1 MIILKV
7 YSIIILSLMIVGL
20 LINTN
25 SKDNSFRISAVILFP
40 ILLYT
45 ILS

>member
-1 MIILKV
+1 MIILKI
-7 YSIIILSLMIVGL
+7 YSIIILSFIIRKL
-20 LINTN
+20 LINF
-25 SKDNSFRISAVILFP
+25 KDNSFKMSAVILFP